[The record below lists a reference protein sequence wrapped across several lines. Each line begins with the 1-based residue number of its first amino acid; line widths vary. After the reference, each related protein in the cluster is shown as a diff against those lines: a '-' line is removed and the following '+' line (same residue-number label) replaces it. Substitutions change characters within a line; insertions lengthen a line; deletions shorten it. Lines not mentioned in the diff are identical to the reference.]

1 MKTKLHAMWMI
12 LVVTAVLFAGMATGC
27 ASASNQEK
35 AKVKLGIDNIDQ
47 HISLFAG
54 KRVGLITN
62 ATGMNSQFQSSID
75 VLHAKTEL
83 VALFSPEHGI
93 RGAVPAGDK
102 VNSQKDSKTGLP
114 VFSLYGSTKK
124 PTPAMLEN
132 LDIIAFDIQDVGARA
147 YTYIYTMAYAM
158 QAAKENGKTFVVFDR
173 PNPVGGVEVEGGLI
187 KPGFESFIGMYP
199 IPIRHGMTAGE
210 LAGLFNKEFGIGCD
224 LVVIEMSNWQRGM
237 YFDDTGLPW
246 VMTSPNIPTPD
257 TALVYPATGIFGG
270 TNISEGVGTTRP
282 FDFVGAPWLDAES
295 LANHM
300 NAMKLPGVVFRP
312 AHYIPRF
319 GNFAGETCNGVQLHI
334 TSRKEFRPVRTGMS
348 LLYAVQ
354 ELSDGQFAYN
364 FNGKG
369 TPMIDLITG
378 DDALR
383 LGRYSLA
390 EVLAEWDREAK
401 QFKELSKAYYIY
413 PEKLSHMDKHT
424 ISIDEK

>member
-1 MKTKLHAMWMI
+1 MKIKQYATIVTLLVLGVLLVAMS
-12 LVVTAVLFAGMATGC
+12 TGN
-27 ASASNQEK
+27 ASSSNQGK
-35 AKVKLGIDNIDQ
+35 VKVKLGIDNIDQ
-47 HISLFAG
+47 HLRLFSG

-62 ATGMNSQFQSSID
+62 ATGMDSQFQSSID
-75 VLHAKTEL
+75 VLNSKTKL

-124 PTPAMLEN
+124 PTPEMLEN
-132 LDIIAFDIQDVGARA
+132 LDVLAFDIQDVGARA

-158 QAAKENGKTFVVFDR
+158 QAAKESGKTFVVFDR

-187 KPGFESFIGMYP
+187 KTGFESFIGMYP

-210 LAGLFNKEFGIGCD
+210 LARLFNKEFGIGCD
-224 LVVIEMSNWQRGM
+224 LVVIEMSNWHREM
-237 YFDDTGLPW
+237 YFDDTALPW

-319 GNFAGETCNGVQLHI
+319 GNFSGETCNGVQLHI
-334 TSRKEFRPVRTGMS
+334 TDRKAFRPVRTGLS
-348 LLYAVQ
+348 LLYAAQ
-354 ELSDGQFAYN
+354 ELNDGQFAYN

-383 LGRYSLA
+383 LGRYSLT
-390 EVLAEWDREAK
+390 EVLSEWEQEAK
-401 QFKELSKAYYIY
+401 QFREMSKAYYIY
-413 PEKLSHMDKHT
+413 R
-424 ISIDEK
+424 